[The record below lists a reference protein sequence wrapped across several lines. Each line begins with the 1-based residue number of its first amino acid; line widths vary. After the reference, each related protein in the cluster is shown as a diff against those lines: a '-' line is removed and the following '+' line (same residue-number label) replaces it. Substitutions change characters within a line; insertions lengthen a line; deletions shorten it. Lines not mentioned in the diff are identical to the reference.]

1 MVMINPYL
9 KKKKPVSASASASA
23 LGGGSS
29 SSLPRPSHI
38 TPKKAV
44 TTNRVSPSIS
54 SSTTTTTTTTTKTT
68 AYSSPPARTTT
79 VSTKARP
86 SSITPSSSLKKTT
99 GNINNKN
106 PNHVATAT
114 PVRSSNNSNANVNV
128 NRSKLSV
135 KQRLKQEI
143 AALKKG
149 KQLQKLQ
156 RETEERR
163 RRRLVEL
170 KADEERR
177 QIFSAAQ
184 EKVRLQKQVE
194 RERFVALKEQE
205 RIEKQRERERKQRE
219 KELQREQKQK
229 EKLQKEEERRIR
241 MEQKIEEERTKAEDK
256 YRRELQAWKNQQ
268 QNWLQQQQQIHY
280 LQQQQQQHQHQHQH
294 QHMQYYHHQ
303 QQHQQQQ
310 QMYSPSQQYNQYQQ
324 QQQQQQPQQHPQP
337 YQAQKQHTNGVYFP
351 TPPPLP
357 PSPVQS
363 NATQDMNFKPTT
375 ITSNEITP
383 LETKSSH
390 VSSIATATATATAT
404 SSPIAT
410 LGTAIT
416 DCNTTKESGTD
427 SAQPITEAKAI
438 TSSFSQGLGNVTV
451 PIATTVSISSN
462 MSSTII
468 RDVKTD
474 NDEKLSES
482 KLVSSTGVAVVV
494 PEIVAS
500 SASATASAT
509 TPYLG
514 TAAAAIA
521 ASAGYGLMPQYY
533 GAPTHAAPYMP
544 HWNIAM
550 NIHTM
555 PGAFS
560 LLPPPPPPPPP
571 PMFWNARHSTKT
583 ASVSKRPK
591 SSKPTLPSRLCAPL
605 DVPSPFAN
613 QDRHLVTVLLVR
625 DPRTEQ
631 SFGVNLELRTT
642 SALVDSDWFETQ
654 QKMNQPKDH
663 SATDAQGK
671 IKDASTDRISNENG
685 STELTSKLDQKTPTD
700 NLSSNSVNDMSGSK
714 CEKKDDDTENNNSV
728 INSVINNI
736 ISNIEKMADKTTT
749 SNSPKMVSSVVPVV
763 SVLPKKKRRRR
774 VNFSVMLVT
783 DAEKQNSRRSDI
795 DSEFLLCSGDIVI
808 EIGGLKLEGMRFKD
822 ACGVYTSKSEKV
834 NESLIQTK
842 VIVARKKAIVAP
854 VKLTKVENTNT
865 ESLTSAVVPSPK
877 MTIPLLPPPP
887 PENSSM
893 MFNPTEIFTLSNII
907 WNSLHSSNRVLGQDI
922 QDNALHQIAAIF
934 RMGTSLQDTE
944 LTHRPVATLNNK
956 WLHLTR
962 LLDYNLTEKG
972 REFWN
977 KKLHEEFGEE
987 KIPFCS
993 DVERNAMRQLPRPSR
1008 GCRCKQQDHEFLF
1021 DPKCTL
1027 YRDLQKRLSKEE
1039 LVELRKHK
1047 TKNYLNSSSSKD
1059 LNTVESAF
1067 KKRIVKLKNTSE
1079 NESIEARFV
1088 SKMEEVQVKE
1098 LRQAVFAPNLTV
1110 IVLSLIFELQREF
1123 PISIDDEDDED
1134 EDEDMDNDDVPLMCL
1149 GKRDSEDQN
1158 GRDDK
1163 KRQKLTGEG
1172 NPKFSMRYLM
1182 RMLEYVSKTW
1192 GHCYREPD
1200 RDEYAWRWEVFH
1212 AIHSDDN
1219 DQLET
1224 THSTNRVP
1232 DSFPFEN
1239 IQFGLSPSKSTRNE
1253 VSSMPETFRQFEDSI
1268 VSQSPSNLKISNDI
1282 LDQFCLAVH
1291 FLSPAS
1297 SGLYDELIA
1306 LLKMGVLKVSSGIP
1320 VLTDDWWS
1328 KVDIIVLDDMKT
1340 SWSTS
1345 VDPDSRY
1352 CVNEELRDT
1361 LEEQWKKSN
1370 CGWALVDNPRDLI
1383 FDFTVLDEWKET
1395 FENRLVEKANLSEGI
1410 GRFGL

>member
-1 MVMINPYL
+1 MD
-9 KKKKPVSASASASA
+9 
-23 LGGGSS
+23 
-29 SSLPRPSHI
+29 
-38 TPKKAV
+38 
-44 TTNRVSPSIS
+44 
-54 SSTTTTTTTTTKTT
+54 
-68 AYSSPPARTTT
+68 
-79 VSTKARP
+79 
-86 SSITPSSSLKKTT
+86 
-99 GNINNKN
+99 
-106 PNHVATAT
+106 
-114 PVRSSNNSNANVNV
+114 
-128 NRSKLSV
+128 
-135 KQRLKQEI
+135 
-143 AALKKG
+143 
-149 KQLQKLQ
+149 
-156 RETEERR
+156 
-163 RRRLVEL
+163 LV
-170 KADEERR
+170 
-177 QIFSAAQ
+177 
-184 EKVRLQKQVE
+184 
-194 RERFVALKEQE
+194 
-205 RIEKQRERERKQRE
+205 
-219 KELQREQKQK
+219 
-229 EKLQKEEERRIR
+229 
-241 MEQKIEEERTKAEDK
+241 
-256 YRRELQAWKNQQ
+256 
-268 QNWLQQQQQIHY
+268 
-280 LQQQQQQHQHQHQH
+280 
-294 QHMQYYHHQ
+294 
-303 QQHQQQQ
+303 
-310 QMYSPSQQYNQYQQ
+310 
-324 QQQQQQPQQHPQP
+324 QP
-337 YQAQKQHTNGVYFP
+337 
-351 TPPPLP
+351 
-357 PSPVQS
+357 
-363 NATQDMNFKPTT
+363 
-375 ITSNEITP
+375 
-383 LETKSSH
+383 
-390 VSSIATATATATAT
+390 
-404 SSPIAT
+404 
-410 LGTAIT
+410 
-416 DCNTTKESGTD
+416 C
-427 SAQPITEAKAI
+427 TEAKAI
-438 TSSFSQGLGNVTV
+438 ASSFSRGLGNIAV
-451 PIATTVSISSN
+451 PIATNASISSN
-462 MSSTII
+462 MSST

-474 NDEKLSES
+474 SDDKLSES
-482 KLVSSTGVAVVV
+482 TLVASTGVTVV

-500 SASATASAT
+500 SAFASASASASAS
-509 TPYLG
+509 YLG
-514 TAAAAIA
+514 TAATAAR
-521 ASAGYGLMPQYY
+521 AGYGLMPQYY
-533 GAPTHAAPYMP
+533 GAPTHTAPYMP
-544 HWNIAM
+544 QWNIAM
-550 NIHTM
+550 NNYSM

-583 ASVSKRPK
+583 TSVSKRPK
-591 SSKPTLPSRLCAPL
+591 SSKPVLPSRLCAPL
-605 DVPSPFAN
+605 DDPSPFAN
-613 QDRHLVTVLLVR
+613 QDRHLVTVMLVR

-663 SATDAQGK
+663 SAIDVQGK
-671 IKDASTDRISNENG
+671 IKDASTDRTSNEHG
-685 STELTSKLDQKTPTD
+685 SKEYALISKLDQKTPTD
-700 NLSSNSVNDMSGSK
+700 NLSSNSVNDTSGSK
-714 CEKKDDDTENNNSV
+714 CEKKDDDMQNNDTIINSLINSIINDIIINNSKIDETKHV
-728 INSVINNI
+728 NNSTSLMVDVVTC
-736 ISNIEKMADKTTT
+736 EKMADKTTT
-749 SNSPKMVSSVVPVV
+749 SNSPNSVNDTSGSKCEKKDDDMQNNDTIIKSVINSIINDIIINNSKIDETKQVNNSTSLMVDAVTCEKVADKTTTSNSPIMLSSVVPAV

-783 DAEKQNSRRSDI
+783 DADKQNSRRSDI
-795 DSEFLLCSGDIVI
+795 DPQFLLCSGDIVI

-822 ACGVYTSKSEKV
+822 ACGIYTSKSKKL
-834 NESLIQTK
+834 NETLIQTK

-877 MTIPLLPPPP
+877 IPVPLLPPPP

-893 MFNPTEIFTLSNII
+893 MFNPTELFTLSNII

-922 QDNALHQIAAIF
+922 RDNALHQIAAIF
-934 RMGTSLQDTE
+934 RMGTSLHDTE
-944 LTHRPVATLNNK
+944 LTHRPVATLKNK

-977 KKLHEEFGEE
+977 KKLHEEFGDE

-1088 SKMEEVQVKE
+1088 SKMEEIQVKE

-1123 PISIDDEDDED
+1123 SSSIDDEEEED

-1158 GRDDK
+1158 GRGGK
-1163 KRQKLTGEG
+1163 KRQKLTGEE
-1172 NPKFSMRYLM
+1172 NPKFCMRYLM

-1200 RDEYAWRWEVFH
+1200 KDEYAWRWEVFH
-1212 AIHSDDN
+1212 AVHSDDN

-1253 VSSMPETFRQFEDSI
+1253 VSSMPGTFRQFEDSI

-1361 LEEQWKKSN
+1361 LEEQWKKSDY
-1370 CGWALVDNPRDLI
+1370 GWAMVDNPRDLI
-1383 FDFTVLDEWKET
+1383 FDFTVLDEWRET